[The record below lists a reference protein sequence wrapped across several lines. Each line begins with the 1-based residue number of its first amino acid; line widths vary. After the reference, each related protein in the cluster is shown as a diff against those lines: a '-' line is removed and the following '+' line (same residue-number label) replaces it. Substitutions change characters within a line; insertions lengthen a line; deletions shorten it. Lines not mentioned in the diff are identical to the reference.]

1 MSTSQRVSAGAAAVG
16 CLPAL
21 WFAAA
26 AHAGPV
32 DGVVRAGTAVI
43 SQAGATTTVT
53 QTSARA
59 VIDWRSFDI
68 AAGETVAFQQPG
80 AQGAVLNRVTGPQ
93 FSSLQGS
100 LTANGQV

>member
-1 MSTSQRVSAGAAAVG
+1 MAAESKRAFIPCPRRWSDCVSPARVIGSAFMSTSQRVSAGAAAVG

-68 AAGETVAFQQPG
+68 AAGETVAFH
-80 AQGAVLNRVTGPQ
+80 
-93 FSSLQGS
+93 
-100 LTANGQV
+100 